1 MKTYLRFGVLVVA
14 IIGTLAW
21 LAASGINESKTYYKT
36 ISEVKEMQG
45 SALGKR
51 VRVTGDVLPGSIKRE
66 GERVH
71 FTIHEKERDLQLNVV
86 YVGKD
91 PLPDTFR
98 DNAQAM
104 ADGKMLQDG
113 SFHASAIAAKCP
125 SKYEAAP
132 GKQPSAQP
140 LNAAKPAAQS

>member
-1 MKTYLRFGVLVVA
+1 MKTYIRFGALVVA
-14 IIGTLAW
+14 IVGTLAW

-36 ISEVKEMQG
+36 ISEVKEMQ
-45 SALGKR
+45 SSVMGKR
-51 VRVTGDVLPGSIKRE
+51 IRVTGDVMPGSIKRE

-71 FTIHEKERDLQLNVV
+71 FTIHEKERNLQLNVV

-113 SFHASAIAAKCP
+113 NFHASAIAAKCP

-132 GKQPSAQP
+132 GKQPAAQP
-140 LNAAKPAAQS
+140 LNTAKPAAQS

>member
-1 MKTYLRFGVLVVA
+1 MKTYLRFGALVVA
-14 IIGTLAW
+14 IVGTLAW

-36 ISEVKEMQG
+36 ISEVKEMQ
-45 SALGKR
+45 SSVMGKR

-66 GERVH
+66 GEHVH

-104 ADGKMLQDG
+104 ADGKMLADG

-132 GKQPSAQP
+132 GKHPENQP
-140 LNAAKPAAQS
+140 LNTAKPAAQS

>member
-14 IIGTLAW
+14 IVGTLAW

-36 ISEVKEMQG
+36 ISELKQ
-45 SALGKR
+45 SSQDSGKR
-51 VRVTGDVLPGSIKRE
+51 VRVTGDVVPGSIRHE
-66 GERVH
+66 GTQVH
-71 FTIHEKERDLQLNVV
+71 FVIKEKELTLPVV
-86 YVGKD
+86 YTGKD

-104 ADGKMLQDG
+104 ADGKLQPDG
-113 SFHASAIAAKCP
+113 SFHASSIAAKCP

-132 GKQPSAQP
+132 GKP
-140 LNAAKPAAQS
+140 AAKPLNGASPSSMS

>member
-14 IIGTLAW
+14 IVGTLAW
-21 LAASGINESKTYYKT
+21 LAASGIDESKTYYKT
-36 ISEVKEMQG
+36 ISEVKGME
-45 SALGKR
+45 SAVMGKR
-51 VRVTGDVLPGSIKRE
+51 VRVTGDVVPGSIKRQ

-71 FTIHEKERDLQLNVV
+71 FTIHEKENSLQLNVI
-86 YVGKD
+86 YTGKD

-104 ADGKMLQDG
+104 ADGKMLPDG
-113 SFHASAIAAKCP
+113 SFHANAIAAKCP

-132 GKQPSAQP
+132 GKLPAAPP
-140 LNAAKPAAQS
+140 LNVAQPAAQT

>member
-1 MKTYLRFGVLVVA
+1 MKTYARFTLLVVA
-14 IIGTLAW
+14 IVGTLAW

-36 ISEVKEMQG
+36 ISELKQLPGGE
-45 SALGKR
+45 ATKR
-51 VRVTGDVLPGSIKRE
+51 VRVTGDVVPGSIKRD

-71 FTIHEKERDLQLNVV
+71 FQIAEKGHPQILNVV
-86 YVGKD
+86 YTGKD

-104 ADGKMLQDG
+104 ADGKLQADG
-113 SFHASAIAAKCP
+113 SFQASSIAAKCP

-132 GKQPSAQP
+132 GGKPAAQP
-140 LNAAKPAAQS
+140 LNGAKPPSMS